1 MVFNRRQDMAIIA
14 ISRELESLG
23 EETAQELARLN
34 GYTIVDKE
42 HIEKAIAAI
51 GLDASKLERYDEK
64 NPGFWASLSQQRD
77 EYLHL
82 LTQAIYEAALGNNC
96 IIIGRGA
103 HAILK
108 GIPNLLSVR
117 IGASKSIRV
126 ERVRKSQ
133 NIDSRHAL
141 QIIESSDHD
150 RAGFHK
156 YFFSVDWHDPSEYD
170 MTITTD
176 RITPAQAAAAIDAM
190 RKVVVTE
197 EREREAVARLSDLLL
212 GSKIVTEIIY
222 NRKIPVHF
230 LEAAVEHGVVVL
242 HGVANTHAAV
252 DSAVAAAN
260 LVPGVKQVESAIQL
274 VQEFTV
280 VP

>member
-1 MVFNRRQDMAIIA
+1 MAVIC
-14 ISRELESLG
+14 ISREIASYG
-23 EETAQELARLN
+23 EETARELAKLN
-34 GYTIVDKE
+34 GYKIIDKE
-42 HIEKAIAAI
+42 QIEAALAAI
-51 GLDASKLERYDEK
+51 GIDINKQERYDEK

-77 EYLHL
+77 EYLHF
-82 LTQAIYEAALGNNC
+82 LTQAIYETALGNNC

-103 HAILK
+103 HAILR
-108 GIPNLLSVR
+108 GIPNLISIR
-117 IGASKSIRV
+117 IGASRAVRV
-126 ERVRKSQ
+126 ERVRKAQ

-156 YFFSVDWHDPSEYD
+156 YFFSVDWYNPSEYD
-170 MTITTD
+170 MTLTTD
-176 RITPAQAAAAIDAM
+176 RCDPAHAAAAIDAF
-190 RKVVVTE
+190 RKAFVGE
-197 EREREAVARLSDLLL
+197 AQEKEAVAKLQDLLL
-212 GSKIVTEIIY
+212 GSKIVTEITY
-222 NRKIPVHF
+222 NRKIPIHF
-230 LEAAVEHGVVVL
+230 LEAAVERGVVVL

>member
-1 MVFNRRQDMAIIA
+1 MAVIC
-14 ISRELESLG
+14 ISRELASYG
-23 EETAQELARLN
+23 EETAQELAKLN
-34 GYTIVDKE
+34 GYTIVDKA
-42 HIEKAIAAI
+42 HIEAALSSI
-51 GLDASKLERYDEK
+51 GIDSAKQERYDEK

-77 EYLHL
+77 EYLHF
-82 LTQAIYEAALGNNC
+82 LTQAIYETALQNNC

-103 HAILK
+103 YAILK
-108 GIPNLLSVR
+108 GIPNLISIR
-117 IGASKSIRV
+117 IGASNSVRV
-126 ERVRKSQ
+126 ERVRKEQ

-156 YFFSVDWHDPSEYD
+156 YFFSADWHDPSEYD
-170 MTITTD
+170 MTLTTD
-176 RITPAQAAAAIDAM
+176 RFDPSHAAAAIEAFRKSFISDA
-190 RKVVVTE
+190 E
-197 EREREAVARLSDLLL
+197 ERESIAKLQDLLL
-212 GSKIVTEIIY
+212 GSKIVTEITY
-222 NRKIPVHF
+222 NRKIPIHF